1 MVRQEGGRWD
11 VGTKN
16 NAVYLERRSEDDKQM
31 FDAQL
36 EPEEAREL
44 AALLTKYAD
53 KADSTDEEEPTDDDG
68 DELTDEDDSIDED
81 DSTDVDDSTDE
92 SSD

>member
-1 MVRQEGGRWD
+1 MGRQEGGRWD

-16 NAVYLERRSEDDKQM
+16 NAVYLERRGEDNEQL
-31 FDAQL
+31 FEAVL

-44 AALLTKYAD
+44 GALLTKYAD
-53 KADSTDEEEPTDDDG
+53 KADSTDENESG
-68 DELTDEDDSIDED
+68 DEDDSG
-81 DSTDVDDSTDE
+81 DE